1 MGLTKEIELS
11 AYAGSLGL
19 TVSERNGVLETRHG
33 SGIRQYLI
41 ESSDGARLGDLYGLV
56 LPPRAGSAFVIE
68 GDRIHMT
75 APVADFRD
83 LETLLLDRMRGT
95 FAVVTGGK
103 LAPRLYPDCASTLP
117 IVYCPES
124 RRAGA
129 SAATILG
136 EEEYWERYLALR
148 HRLHVERR
156 ALEAWIPGTLT
167 AHQGVYRL
175 LPNHYL
181 DLDTWSAVRFWPR
194 PKDFRRDA
202 AGIDTASIVAAEVS
216 EFIAAAASE
225 HRVGVALTAGY
236 DSRLMAAA
244 CRGVANRLDFYTLA
258 HDRPGM
264 DAVVAGD
271 LSRRLGLRH
280 EVVPF
285 VEATREEQ
293 DAWDRATGHTIRHA
307 NRRLHPSV
315 RQLDCDLIVT
325 GILGETGRSRM
336 YKNDFATVDEVKPRA
351 EAVLARMNVPAEPE
365 VLEDIETWLAGID
378 WLPFSA
384 ILDLA
389 VLELFYMPH
398 FRPPQFA
405 QMPELM
411 PFADRAVQNA
421 FFATPPQEKPAGRL
435 FKLAIEELWPEA
447 LSIPVNRY
455 GDYRDIFDKVNK
467 LSQPDRVI
475 PYVQRRLGE
484 GFWARN

>member
-1 MGLTKEIELS
+1 MGFTKAIELS
-11 AYAGSLGL
+11 AYEGSLGL
-19 TVSERNGVLETRHG
+19 TVFDREGVLHVKFGTGVHR
-33 SGIRQYLI
+33 YTI
-41 ESSDGARLGDLYGLV
+41 EAADGERLGDLYGLV
-56 LPPRAGSAFVIE
+56 LPARPGSAFVIE
-68 GDRIHMT
+68 GDRIRMT
-75 APVADFRD
+75 IPIARFRD
-83 LETLLLDRMRGT
+83 LEKHLIDRMRGT
-95 FAVVTGGK
+95 FAVVTGGR
-103 LAPRLYPDCASTLP
+103 LAPRLYPDCATTLP
-117 IVYCPES
+117 IVFCPSS

-136 EEEYWERYLALR
+136 VDEYWERYMALR
-148 HRLHVERR
+148 HRVHVERR

-167 AHQGVYRL
+167 AHEGVFRL

-181 DLDTWSAVRFWPR
+181 DLATWGAVRFWPR
-194 PKDFRRDA
+194 PDEFQRDA
-202 AGIDTASIVAAEVS
+202 SGVETAKIVAAEMS
-216 EFIAAAASE
+216 DFIAVAASE
-225 HRVGVALTAGY
+225 HRVGVALTAGF

-244 CRGVANRLDFYTLA
+244 CRKVADKVEFYTLA

-271 LSRRLGLRH
+271 LSRRLGFRH
-280 EVVPF
+280 DVVPF
-285 VEATREEQ
+285 IEATRDEQ

-315 RQLDCDLIVT
+315 RQLDCDLILT

-336 YKNDFATVDEVKPRA
+336 YRNDYATVDQIVPTA
-351 EAVLARMNVPAEPE
+351 ESVLARMNVPAEPE
-365 VLEDIETWLAGID
+365 VLDDIEAWVAGVD

-384 ILDLA
+384 VLDLA

-421 FFATPPQEKPAGRL
+421 FFATPPQEKPGGRL
-435 FKLAIEELWPEA
+435 FELAIGALWPEA

-455 GDYRDIFDKVNK
+455 GDYRDLLDKVTK

-475 PYVQRRLGE
+475 PYVQRRFVE